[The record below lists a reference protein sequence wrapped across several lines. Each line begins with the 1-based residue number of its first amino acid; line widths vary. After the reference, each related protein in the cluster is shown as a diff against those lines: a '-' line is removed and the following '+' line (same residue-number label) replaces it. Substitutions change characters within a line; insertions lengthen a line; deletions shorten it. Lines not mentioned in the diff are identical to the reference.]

1 MSDDSKNDVHEVK
14 VVAGKQRG
22 EREREIVNK
31 KLPTLGIHKCK
42 LQVLPP
48 LLGVTKVNV
57 K

>member
-1 MSDDSKNDVHEVK
+1 MSDDSKNNVHEVK